1 MYMQNLKQIS
11 GFFFFGHVVVTELV
25 LLSLSRCQGITK
37 VLRVT
42 NLSI

>member
-1 MYMQNLKQIS
+1 MQNLKQIS
-11 GFFFFGHVVVTELV
+11 GFCFFFGHVVVTELV
-25 LLSLSRCQGITK
+25 LLSLSRWQGITK